1 MKVVEFL
8 LQSLEADGV
17 RHIFGN
23 PGTTEIPLVQACGE
37 RGPLG
42 IAYVVA
48 LSEVAAVPMA
58 DAQARL
64 RRGLAVVNLH
74 VAPGLGNGMGGLYTA
89 GVVRSP
95 LLVLVGGQDRRL
107 LHTGPILHGP
117 LEQMVR
123 PVVKAVYT
131 LTGIEDA
138 AFHVRQAIRAALT
151 PPTGP
156 VALICPPDLL
166 ESDIDAEP
174 EAVRPLRLAGL
185 DDADA
190 AAFAGFLRTARAPA
204 LIAGE
209 DVHWAG
215 ASGALRRL
223 SEAIGAP
230 VFSGP
235 YTGMLPLDTDSPS
248 HGGYLSPG
256 FAAIGKRLERFDALL
271 FVGFR
276 NFRTTLHSEA
286 ALPQRKAWIGHDPS
300 LLVTDGEFEQAR
312 IADLDASLTA
322 IGRVLAPGG
331 RQGPT
336 ATGGSS
342 ADSARGQAASRWL
355 PDVELPVKVE
365 GVLHPSRA
373 IDALLRAFRGAVV
386 FDESG
391 LSTSDV
397 RQFVQARAGEY
408 LINGSGGIGWA
419 LAAAVGGA
427 IACPHRQVL
436 AVVGDGSS
444 LYASEAL
451 WTAVHHG
458 ARLLV
463 VILSNRRYATL
474 NEAAS
479 RLAGGPIGLFTLE
492 PPVLDFSG
500 LAKLHGLAF
509 ERCDTEDGLAG
520 FLRATGGRIDAP
532 TLLELRLDPSIQ
544 PLMAARHF

>member
-1 MKVVEFL
+1 MNVAEFL
-8 LQSLEADGV
+8 LQSLEANGV
-17 RHIFGN
+17 RHVFGN
-23 PGTTEIPLVQACGE
+23 PGTTEIPLVRACVD
-37 RGPLG
+37 RGPTGLS
-42 IAYVVA
+42 YVVA

-58 DAQARL
+58 DAQART
-64 RRGLAVVNLH
+64 RRGLGVVNLH
-74 VAPGLGNGMGGLYTA
+74 VAPGLGNGMGNLYTA
-89 GVVRSP
+89 GIAKSP

-131 LTGIEDA
+131 LAGTGDVE
-138 AFHVRQAIRAALT
+138 FSVRQAIRAALT

-166 ESDIDAEP
+166 ESEIDAVPVE
-174 EAVRPLRLAGL
+174 VRPARLAGL
-185 DDADA
+185 DADDA
-190 AAFAGFLRTARAPA
+190 AAFAAFLGAARSPA
-204 LIAGE
+204 LVAGE

-223 SEAIGAP
+223 AEAIAAP

-235 YTGMLPLDTDSPS
+235 YTGMLPIDTASDS
-248 HGGYLSPG
+248 HAGYLSPG
-256 FAAIGKRLERFDALL
+256 FASIGERLHEFDALL

-276 NFRTTLHSEA
+276 NFRTTLYSESD
-286 ALPQRKAWIGHDPS
+286 LPQRKAWIGHDPA
-300 LLVTDGEFEQAR
+300 VFATDGEFDLAR
-312 IADLDASLTA
+312 IADLDASLAA
-322 IGRVLAPGG
+322 IHRVVAGDAARTERAAAAAVRRL
-331 RQGPT
+331 PT
-336 ATGGSS
+336 
-342 ADSARGQAASRWL
+342 
-355 PDVELPVKVE
+355 VELPDAVP
-365 GVLHPSRA
+365 GVFHPSRA
-373 IDALLRAFRGAVV
+373 VAALLRAFRGALV
-386 FDESG
+386 FDEAG

-397 RQFVQARAGEY
+397 RQFIDARAGEY

-427 IACPHRQVL
+427 IACPDRQVL
-436 AVVGDGSS
+436 AIVGDGSS

-451 WTAVHHG
+451 WTAANRG

-479 RLAGGPIGLFTLE
+479 RLAGGPLGLFSLE

-500 LAKLHGLAF
+500 LATLHGLAF
-509 ERCDTEDGLAG
+509 ERCESQAELDRFLLAG
-520 FLRATGGRIDAP
+520 AGRIAAP
-532 TLLELRLDPSIQ
+532 TVLELRFDPSIQ
-544 PLMAARHF
+544 PVTAARHF